1 MSSETPAAHL
11 ARLKLTYPSWSI
23 RAIEPFKG
31 IVVLGQT
38 AGKVAW
44 SSAEPVRWSVRA
56 REILAG

>member
-1 MSSETPAAHL
+1 MAAS
-11 ARLKLTYPSWSI
+11 AGPMPDGNKV
-23 RAIEPFKG
+23 
-31 IVVLGQT
+31 VVLGQT